1 MFAWWGHFV
10 YRFRWPVLAVSVVL
24 LAASILALRNGGT
37 LKNSGGQNTESGRAL
52 ALMHDQLPQSGEGA
66 GSSFV
71 LVFGSQVIGV
81 ADPGF
86 KQAVL
91 DALQPL
97 KDDARVKSIETPYDV
112 PGEQAKAMTS
122 TDGHHIFAQVSLKDD
137 YASARQFYQQLRTKV
152 HSDQLEVL
160 GTGNVAIGNEFDKYL
175 QSDLQRAE
183 VVSFLVILP
192 LLLIVFA
199 TVISA
204 LLPFGVGALAVLGG
218 LAAVGLLARVTDVST
233 YSTNI
238 VTLIGL
244 GVAIDYSL
252 FIVNRFREELAG
264 GVTTEQALIA
274 AMRTSGRAVTFSGVT
289 VAIGLSAMLFFQ
301 GSFLASMGFAG
312 AIVVAIAVL
321 YALTFLASLRAI
333 LGHRV
338 NWVRLPLPR
347 RTEGR
352 GLWHGVAIRVMRR
365 PVLVL
370 VPIVLLL
377 LVMASPIFQIRIANG
392 DVGMLPPNAETRR
405 GYDQLQKFPGQGQ
418 TFFNVVVRYPSG
430 GPLTSERVG
439 DLYDMAQQ
447 IKQIRGVEGVESM
460 VSFDPSLGRSAY
472 QTLLTQPPA
481 AQPPRV
487 QTIVHGTTG
496 SQIAV
501 VSVVTKYGQES
512 DASRAIVHSLRT
524 MRSPAGSS
532 VLVDAFSL
540 AFTDFILQ
548 RIPLAVAYVMIVTY
562 LVLFLLT
569 GSLVLPLKAVIM
581 NILSIGASFGALVWV
596 FQQGHLASLLNFTPA
611 ALDPSV
617 PVLLF
622 CLVFGLSMDY
632 EVLLISRIQEEY
644 RRTGDTTQAVAN
656 GLEKSGKLITGAA
669 AIMVAVFLAFG
680 LADVVLIKSIGLGL
694 AIAVALDA
702 TLVRALIVPAVMRLL
717 GRANWGAP
725 RRLARLHRRVRLGG
739 PPAGQPPR
747 WLTPSPAPRR
757 PPPLVRGCRPSFEAG
772 AP

>member
-10 YRFRWPVLAVSVVL
+10 YRFRWPVLGVSVVL

-71 LVFGSQVIGV
+71 LVFGSQAMGV
-81 ADPGF
+81 ADPAF

-97 KDDARVKSIETPYDV
+97 KADSRVKSIETPFDV
-112 PGEQAKAMTS
+112 PAEQARAMTS

-137 YASARQFYQQLRTKV
+137 YASARQFYQQLRTEV
-152 HSDQLEVL
+152 HSNQLEVL

-183 VVSFLVILP
+183 LVSFLLILP

-199 TVISA
+199 TLVSA
-204 LLPFGVGALAVLGG
+204 ALPLGVGTFAVIGG
-218 LAAVGLLARVTDVST
+218 LAGVGLLAHVTDVST

-252 FIVNRFREELAG
+252 FIVNRFREELAAG
-264 GVTTEQALIA
+264 QIVEQALIA
-274 AMRTSGRAVTFSGVT
+274 AMRTSGRAVTFSGIT

-312 AIVVAIAVL
+312 TIVVAIAVL
-321 YALTFLASLRAI
+321 YALTFLASLLAL

-352 GLWHGVAIRVMRR
+352 GLWHGLAIRVMRR
-365 PVLVL
+365 PVVVL

-460 VSFDPSLGRSAY
+460 VSFDPSLARSAY
-472 QTLLTQPPA
+472 QALLTQPAA
-481 AQPPRV
+481 AQPARV

-501 VSVVTKYGQES
+501 LSVVTKFGQES
-512 DASRAIVHSLRT
+512 DASRGIVHSLRSMT
-524 MRSPAGSS
+524 PPPGSS
-532 VLVDAFSL
+532 VLIDAFSL
-540 AFTDFILQ
+540 DFTDFILQ

-569 GSLVLPLKAVIM
+569 GSVVLPFKAVIM

-596 FQQGHLASLLNFTPA
+596 FQQGHLSSLLNFTPA
-611 ALDPSV
+611 PLDPSV

-632 EVLLISRIQEEY
+632 EVLLISRIQEE
-644 RRTGDTTQAVAN
+644 
-656 GLEKSGKLITGAA
+656 
-669 AIMVAVFLAFG
+669 
-680 LADVVLIKSIGLGL
+680 
-694 AIAVALDA
+694 
-702 TLVRALIVPAVMRLL
+702 
-717 GRANWGAP
+717 
-725 RRLARLHRRVRLGG
+725 
-739 PPAGQPPR
+739 
-747 WLTPSPAPRR
+747 
-757 PPPLVRGCRPSFEAG
+757 
-772 AP
+772 

>member
-10 YRFRWPVLAVSVVL
+10 YRFRWPVLGVSVVL

-71 LVFGSQVIGV
+71 LVFGSQAMGV
-81 ADPGF
+81 ADPAF

-97 KDDARVKSIETPYDV
+97 KADSRVKSIETPFDV
-112 PGEQAKAMTS
+112 PAEQARAMTS

-137 YASARQFYQQLRTKV
+137 YASARQFYQQLRTEV
-152 HSDQLEVL
+152 HSNQLEVL

-183 VVSFLVILP
+183 LVSFLLILP

-199 TVISA
+199 TLVSA
-204 LLPFGVGALAVLGG
+204 ALPLGVGTFAVIGG
-218 LAAVGLLARVTDVST
+218 LAGVGLLAHVTDVST

-252 FIVNRFREELAG
+252 FIVNRFREELAAG
-264 GVTTEQALIA
+264 QIVEQALIA
-274 AMRTSGRAVTFSGVT
+274 AMRTSGRAVTFSGIT

-312 AIVVAIAVL
+312 TIVVAIAVL
-321 YALTFLASLRAI
+321 YALTFLASLLAI

-352 GLWHGVAIRVMRR
+352 GLWHGLAVRVMRR
-365 PVLVL
+365 PVVVL

-472 QTLLTQPPA
+472 QALLTQPAA
-481 AQPPRV
+481 AQPARV

-501 VSVVTKYGQES
+501 LSVVTKFGQES
-512 DASRAIVHSLRT
+512 DASRGIVRSLRSMT
-524 MRSPAGSS
+524 PPPGSS
-532 VLVDAFSL
+532 VLIDAFSL
-540 AFTDFILQ
+540 DFTDFILQ

-569 GSLVLPLKAVIM
+569 GSVVLPLKAVIM

-596 FQQGHLASLLNFTPA
+596 FQQGHLSSLLNFTPA
-611 ALDPSV
+611 PLDPSV

-644 RRTGDTTQAVAN
+644 RRSGDTTQAVAN
-656 GLEKSGKLITGAA
+656 GLEKSGRLITGAA

-694 AIAVALDA
+694 ALAVAIDA

-717 GRANWGAP
+717 GRANWWAP
-725 RRLARLHRRVRLGG
+725 RGLRRLHQRISLSE
-739 PPAGQPPR
+739 PKA
-747 WLTPSPAPRR
+747 A
-757 PPPLVRGCRPSFEAG
+757 
-772 AP
+772 

>member
-10 YRFRWPVLAVSVVL
+10 YRFRWPVLGVSVAL
-24 LAASILALRNGGT
+24 LVGSIVALVNGGT
-37 LKNSGGQNTESGRAL
+37 LKNSGGQNTESGRAI
-52 ALMHDQLPQSGEGA
+52 ALMHDQLPQSGPGA
-66 GSSFV
+66 GSTFV
-71 LVFGSQVIGV
+71 LVFGSKTMGV
-81 ADPGF
+81 QDPAF

-91 DALQPL
+91 AALQPL
-97 KDDARVKSIETPYDV
+97 KDDSRVKSIDTPFDV
-112 PGEQAKAMTS
+112 PAEQAKAMTS
-122 TDGHHIFAQVSLKDD
+122 TDGHHVFAQVSLKDD
-137 YASARQFYQQLRTKV
+137 YPTARQFYKQMRTEV

-160 GTGNVAIGNEFDKYL
+160 GTGAVAIGADFDQYL
-175 QSDLQRAE
+175 QSDLHRAE
-183 VVSFLVILP
+183 LVALLAILP

-199 TVISA
+199 TVVSA
-204 LLPFGVGALAVLGG
+204 VLPLGVGAFAVLGG
-218 LAAVGLLARVTDVST
+218 LAGVGLLARVTDVST

-252 FIVNRFREELAG
+252 FIVNRFREELAAG
-264 GVTTEQALIA
+264 ATAEHALIA
-274 AMRTSGRAVTFSGVT
+274 SMRTSGRAVTFSGIT

-301 GSFLASMGFAG
+301 GTFLASMGFAG
-312 AIVVAIAVL
+312 AIVVTIAVL
-321 YALTFLASLRAI
+321 YALSFLASLLAI

-338 NWVRLPLPR
+338 NRLRLPLPR
-347 RTEGR
+347 RPAGR
-352 GLWHGVAIRVMRR
+352 GVWHAVAIRVMRR
-365 PVLVL
+365 PLLVL

-377 LVMASPIFQIRIANG
+377 VLVASPIFQIRIANG

-405 GYDQLQKFPGQGQ
+405 GYDQLQNFPGQGQ
-418 TFFNVVVRYPSG
+418 TRFSVVVQYERG
-430 GPLTSERVG
+430 GPLTSPRVG
-439 DLYDMAQQ
+439 DLYDLAQH
-447 IKQIRGVEGVESM
+447 IKQIPGVEGVESM
-460 VSFDPSLGRSAY
+460 VSFDPSLSRADY
-472 QTLLTQPPA
+472 QALITQPA
-481 AQPPRV
+481 SAQPARV
-487 QTIVHGTTG
+487 QSIVHGTTG

-501 VSVVTKYGQES
+501 LSVITKYGQES

-524 MRSPAGSS
+524 MATPPGSS

-540 AFTDFILQ
+540 DFTDFILQ

-569 GSLVLPLKAVIM
+569 GSVVLPLKALIM

-596 FQQGHLASLLNFTPA
+596 FQEGHLSSLLNFTPA

-644 RRTGDTTQAVAN
+644 RKTGDTTQAVAQ
-656 GLEKSGKLITGAA
+656 GLEKSGRLITGAA

-694 AIAVALDA
+694 ALAVAIDA

-717 GRANWGAP
+717 GRANWWAP
-725 RRLARLHRRVRLGG
+725 RGLARLHQRISLGEQQ
-739 PPAGQPPR
+739 A
-747 WLTPSPAPRR
+747 A
-757 PPPLVRGCRPSFEAG
+757 
-772 AP
+772 

>member
-10 YRFRWPVLAVSVVL
+10 YRFRWPVLGVSLLLLAGSVVA
-24 LAASILALRNGGT
+24 LANGGT
-37 LKNSGGQNTESGRAL
+37 LKNSGGQNTESGRAI
-52 ALMHDQLPQSGEGA
+52 ALMHDQLPQSGPGA
-66 GSSFV
+66 GSTFV
-71 LVFGSQVIGV
+71 LVFGSPTMTVQ
-81 ADPGF
+81 DPAF

-91 DALQPL
+91 IALQPL
-97 KDDARVKSIETPYDV
+97 KDDSRVKSIDTPFDV
-112 PGEQAKAMTS
+112 PAEQAKAMTS
-122 TDGHHIFAQVSLKDD
+122 TDGHHVFTQVSLKDD
-137 YASARQFYQQLRTKV
+137 YATARQFYKQMRTEV

-160 GTGNVAIGNEFDKYL
+160 GTGAVAIGSDFDKYL

-183 VVSFLVILP
+183 VVSLLVILP

-199 TVISA
+199 TVVSA
-204 LLPFGVGALAVLGG
+204 VLPLGVGGLAVLGG
-218 LAAVGLLARVTDVST
+218 LAGVGLLARATDVST

-264 GVTTEQALIA
+264 GGTAEQALIGT
-274 AMRTSGRAVTFSGVT
+274 MRTSGRAVTFSGVT

-301 GSFLASMGFAG
+301 GTFLASMGFAG

-321 YALTFLASLRAI
+321 YALTFLASLLAI
-333 LGHRV
+333 LGPRV
-338 NWVRLPLPR
+338 NRLRLPFPR
-347 RTEGR
+347 RAGGR
-352 GLWHGVAIRVMRR
+352 GLWHAVAIRVMRR
-365 PVLVL
+365 PLLVL

-377 LVMASPIFQIRIANG
+377 ILMASPIFQIRIANG

-418 TFFNVVVRYPSG
+418 TFFNVVVRYPG
-430 GPLTSERVG
+430 DGPLTSDHVG
-439 DLYDMAQQ
+439 DLYDTAAR
-447 IKQIRGVEGVESM
+447 IKQIPGVEAVESM
-460 VSFDPSLGRSAY
+460 VSFDPSLSRADY
-472 QTLLTQPPA
+472 QALLTQPA
-481 AQPPRV
+481 SAQPARV
-487 QTIVHGTTG
+487 QSIVHGTTG
-496 SQIAV
+496 SEIAV
-501 VSVVTKYGQES
+501 LSVVTKYGQES
-512 DASRAIVHSLRT
+512 DASRSIVHSLRSMPT
-524 MRSPAGSS
+524 PPGSS

-540 AFTDFILQ
+540 DFTDFILQ

-596 FQQGHLASLLNFTPA
+596 FQQGHLSSLLNFTPA

-644 RRTGDTTQAVAN
+644 RKTGDTTQAVAQ
-656 GLEKSGKLITGAA
+656 GLEKSGRLITGAA

-694 AIAVALDA
+694 ALAVAIDA

-717 GRANWGAP
+717 GSANWWAP
-725 RRLARLHRRVRLGG
+725 GTLKRLHRKI
-739 PPAGQPPR
+739 
-747 WLTPSPAPRR
+747 
-757 PPPLVRGCRPSFEAG
+757 SFGEELA
-772 AP
+772 A